1 MLPENEPGL
10 MNPLVADRIWF
21 ETYVSNGS
29 PFFHQCTI
37 KAISAYQS
45 VMDGQYKTSDQF
57 AGFMVRTS
65 HRRRQHAS
73 AVFSDAKHAI
83 GRFLCR

>member
-29 PFFHQCTI
+29 PFFHQ
-37 KAISAYQS
+37 
-45 VMDGQYKTSDQF
+45 
-57 AGFMVRTS
+57 
-65 HRRRQHAS
+65 
-73 AVFSDAKHAI
+73 
-83 GRFLCR
+83 